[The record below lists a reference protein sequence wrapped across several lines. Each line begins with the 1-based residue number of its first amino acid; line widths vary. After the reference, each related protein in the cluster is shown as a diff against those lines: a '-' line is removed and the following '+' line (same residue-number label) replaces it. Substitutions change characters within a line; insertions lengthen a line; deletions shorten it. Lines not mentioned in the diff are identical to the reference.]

1 VSADLAV
8 VVVVVEF
15 LVVVVQG
22 GPFVVEL
29 LLHGV
34 VDVVELL
41 LLLVGVGVVLVG
53 ATAVAGRR

>member
-1 VSADLAV
+1 MSADLAV